1 MKRSTDGVADA
12 RPVSGNI
19 KTSIVT
25 KRQRSGSDSIEGLK
39 CLF

>member
-1 MKRSTDGVADA
+1 MMKRSTDGVADA

-25 KRQRSGSDSIEGLK
+25 KKREIRIR
-39 CLF
+39 FN